1 MPYVKMLELPTHVY
15 SAANWA
21 HLDNCPRTGW
31 RLAGPGDCSTELATS
46 DEATPILRR
55 PARGARRRFA
65 QVLHDE
71 EGGPP
76 P

>member
-21 HLDNCPRTGW
+21 HLDNCPRTA
-31 RLAGPGDCSTELATS
+31 RASRVPGDCSTELAAS
-46 DEATPILRR
+46 DEATRILRR

-71 EGGPP
+71 KGGPTP
-76 P
+76 